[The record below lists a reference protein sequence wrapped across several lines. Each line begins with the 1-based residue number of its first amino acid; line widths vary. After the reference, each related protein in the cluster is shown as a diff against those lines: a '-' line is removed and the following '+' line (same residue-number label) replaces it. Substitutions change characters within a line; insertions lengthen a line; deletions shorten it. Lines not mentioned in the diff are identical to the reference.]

1 MVKTSLRILLVDDEP
16 AALRM
21 LEKALSWHGA
31 DHGWE
36 IVPCDDPE
44 EAMQRV
50 RHESFDVL
58 VTDLHMPSMS
68 GLELLTKVQEL
79 MPDIRGILMT
89 AAPGVDG
96 FLRHLKI
103 AQAEVLVKPCS
114 LTELIGAI
122 HRSMGQSI
130 PELKPRRVPCQ
141 QPLMQSI
148 HTAYGLRVDRRSDLV
163 EYIPIDQERLGLL
176 LVKSDVVSVSNQLL
190 RLVVRERAEKLFRE
204 GCAPHLVFKALHRLF
219 KEQYASEEV
228 SLFVGLFNRKR
239 RTFSHA
245 QCGFQAPSLE
255 RQDES
260 IDLHEGTVNL
270 HLRDVV
276 YLPCSEPEPEPD
288 ELEEVLR
295 ITVAW
300 GKSAQMEFAFA
311 EES

>member
-1 MVKTSLRILLVDDEP
+1 VKTPLRILLVDDEP
-16 AALRM
+16 TALRT
-21 LEKALSWHGA
+21 LEQALNWHGSE
-31 DHGWE
+31 HGWS
-36 IVPCDDPE
+36 IVCMDDPQ
-44 EAMQRV
+44 EALQRLQM
-50 RHESFDVL
+50 EAFDVL

-68 GLELLTKVQEL
+68 GLELLTRSQEQSANL
-79 MPDIRGILMT
+79 RGILMT

-96 FLRHLKI
+96 FLRHLRM

-114 LTELIGAI
+114 LQELIGAI

-130 PELKPRRVPCQ
+130 PELRPRRVSCQ

-176 LVKSDVVSVSNQLL
+176 LVKSEAVSVSNQLL
-190 RLVVRERAEKLFRE
+190 RLVIRERAEKLFRE
-204 GCAPHLVFKALHRLF
+204 GFAPHLVFKALHRLLR
-219 KEQYASEEV
+219 EQYADEEV
-228 SLFVGLFNRKR
+228 CLFVGLFNRRR

-255 RQDES
+255 REDAS
-260 IDLHEGTVNL
+260 IDLSEGTINL

-276 YLPCSEPEPEPD
+276 YLPCNEPEPEHD

-300 GKSAQMEFAFA
+300 GKSAQMEFAFSQ
-311 EES
+311 EG